1 MLTKSARVE
10 NELAR
15 KRWNREH
22 EQALDELL
30 KQLTPVFLHSP
41 DGVYL
46 YLDDNHKVCNRQMAE
61 MFGMTVEEW
70 KRTPDFLQEFV
81 APQDRGFFATNYQKH
96 VTSLT
101 GPITFRFNAVRKN
114 GETFTA
120 ETEMI
125 PLTWNGYPIAY
136 HFVREIREGNP

>member
-10 NELAR
+10 NEIAR
-15 KRWNREH
+15 KQKDKEH
-22 EQALDELL
+22 QQVLNDLQ
-30 KQLTPVFLHSP
+30 KQLTPIFLHSP

-46 YLDDNHKVCNRQMAE
+46 YLDDNHKVCNGKMAE

-70 KRTPDFLQEFV
+70 SRTPDFLQDFV
-81 APQDRGFFATNYQKH
+81 APQDREVFAANYQRH
-96 VTSLT
+96 VSALT
-101 GPITFRFNAVRKN
+101 GPVTFRFNAVRKN

-125 PLTWNGYPIAY
+125 PITWNGYPVAY
-136 HFVREIREGNP
+136 HFVREIR